1 MSSALN
7 TIWCILRV
15 PLGYP
20 SGNSHGGTAIIIK
33 ENTKHYLLEEYKTDK
48 IQATS
53 VRIQD
58 NKVETTLSAIYCPPR
73 HVTTSED
80 FKNYF
85 KTLGNRYIC
94 CGDWN
99 AKHVF
104 WGSRLTSPRG
114 RQLYLATNDLN
125 LHCVS
130 HGVSTYWPA
139 DPNKKPDLLDFYV
152 IKNIP
157 LSQLDVEECTDLSSD
172 HTPVIVNVHC
182 QAVLIEYPQRMYNHR
197 TDWDEYRAK
206 ITKSVNLNSPLNDV
220 NSIETAIESFNR
232 LIHQAAKES
241 TPFLRQKNLNH
252 FPYPKL
258 IKDKDLKN
266 MISQANNERFQNQLA
281 DLTPKKDTN
290 YSLWKITKKL
300 KRPKIHIPPIKTTDG
315 KWVRKEADK
324 AQVFANHL
332 KDVFKPLPSK
342 NTEHDK
348 EVYEYLD
355 AALQMCLPLKSVSP
369 KETWREISKLQEG
382 KTPGYDLVD
391 AKLLK
396 ELPEKGIIH
405 FAAICNAC
413 LRLAIFP
420 GQWKIA
426 QVVMIPKP
434 GKPLHEASFYR
445 PISLLSV
452 QGKIFERMLLNRMR
466 AHLSDVIPQHQFGF
480 REKHGTIEQIHRI
493 TDIISRTLEF
503 KQFCSA
509 VFLDIS
515 QAFDRVWHE
524 GLLYKIKKL
533 LPHSFFPILKSY
545 LQGRCFEVKYNN
557 ENSPLQKI
565 NSGVPQGSIL
575 GPVLY
580 LIFTADIPT
589 HEDTITAT
597 NADDTALMSVDKD
610 SSTVS
615 AKLQAHVFKVEN
627 WLDKWR
633 IRVNQGKSDIHP
645 QKRDLST
652 NKTP

>member
-1 MSSALN
+1 
-7 TIWCILRV
+7 
-15 PLGYP
+15 
-20 SGNSHGGTAIIIK
+20 
-33 ENTKHYLLEEYKTDK
+33 
-48 IQATS
+48 
-53 VRIQD
+53 
-58 NKVETTLSAIYCPPR
+58 
-73 HVTTSED
+73 
-80 FKNYF
+80 
-85 KTLGNRYIC
+85 
-94 CGDWN
+94 
-99 AKHVF
+99 
-104 WGSRLTSPRG
+104 
-114 RQLYLATNDLN
+114 
-125 LHCVS
+125 
-130 HGVSTYWPA
+130 
-139 DPNKKPDLLDFYV
+139 
-152 IKNIP
+152 
-157 LSQLDVEECTDLSSD
+157 
-172 HTPVIVNVHC
+172 
-182 QAVLIEYPQRMYNHR
+182 
-197 TDWDEYRAK
+197 
-206 ITKSVNLNSPLNDV
+206 
-220 NSIETAIESFNR
+220 
-232 LIHQAAKES
+232 
-241 TPFLRQKNLNH
+241 
-252 FPYPKL
+252 
-258 IKDKDLKN
+258 

-324 AQVFANHL
+324 AQVFADHL
-332 KDVFKPLPSK
+332 KDVFKSLPCK

-355 AALQMCLPLKSVSP
+355 AALQMCLPLKSVNP
-369 KETWREISKLQEG
+369 KETWREISKLPEG

-405 FAAICNAC
+405 FATICNAC

-426 QVVMIPKP
+426 QVVMIPKSE
-434 GKPLHEASFYR
+434 KPLHEASSYR

-480 REKHGTIEQIHRI
+480 QEKHGTIEQIHRI

-524 GLLYKIKKL
+524 RLLYKIKKL

-545 LQGRCFEVKYNN
+545 LQGKCFEVKYNN
-557 ENSPLQKI
+557 ESSPLQKI

-597 NADDTALMSVDKD
+597 YADDTALLSVDKD
-610 SSTVS
+610 SSTAS

-627 WLDKWR
+627 WLDKWG
-633 IRVNQGKSDIHP
+633 IRVNQGKSVHVTFTLRRETCPPIKLRNEEIP
-645 QKRDLST
+645 QAEDAKYLGMHLVRRLTWRKHIWTKRKQLDTQLRLMYWLMGRKSNLSHESKIAT
-652 NKTP
+652 YKTIKIDT

>member
-1 MSSALN
+1 
-7 TIWCILRV
+7 
-15 PLGYP
+15 
-20 SGNSHGGTAIIIK
+20 
-33 ENTKHYLLEEYKTDK
+33 
-48 IQATS
+48 
-53 VRIQD
+53 
-58 NKVETTLSAIYCPPR
+58 
-73 HVTTSED
+73 
-80 FKNYF
+80 
-85 KTLGNRYIC
+85 
-94 CGDWN
+94 
-99 AKHVF
+99 
-104 WGSRLTSPRG
+104 
-114 RQLYLATNDLN
+114 
-125 LHCVS
+125 
-130 HGVSTYWPA
+130 
-139 DPNKKPDLLDFYV
+139 
-152 IKNIP
+152 
-157 LSQLDVEECTDLSSD
+157 
-172 HTPVIVNVHC
+172 
-182 QAVLIEYPQRMYNHR
+182 MYNHR

-252 FPYPKL
+252 FPYPKF
-258 IKDKDLKN
+258 IKDKVNERRRLRKIWHLTKYPSDKKAFNHASEDLKN

-315 KWVRKEADK
+315 KWVRKEAEK

-434 GKPLHEASFYR
+434 GKPLHEASSYR

-452 QGKIFERMLLNRMR
+452 
-466 AHLSDVIPQHQFGF
+466 P
-480 REKHGTIEQIHRI
+480 
-493 TDIISRTLEF
+493 
-503 KQFCSA
+503 
-509 VFLDIS
+509 
-515 QAFDRVWHE
+515 
-524 GLLYKIKKL
+524 
-533 LPHSFFPILKSY
+533 
-545 LQGRCFEVKYNN
+545 
-557 ENSPLQKI
+557 
-565 NSGVPQGSIL
+565 GVPQGSIL

-597 NADDTALMSVDKD
+597 YADDTALLSVDKD
-610 SSTVS
+610 SSTAS

-633 IRVNQGKSDIHP
+633 IRVNQGKSVHVTFTLRRETCPPIKLHNEEIPQSEDAKYLGMHLDRRLTWRKHIWTKRKQLDTQLRSMYWLMGRKSNLSHESKIAIYKTILKPIWTYGIQLWGTASNSNIEILERFQSKTLRTMLDIPYYVSNKYIH
-645 QKRDLST
+645 QDLRMNTVKQEIAKHSKNYQMRISTHVNELALNLTGAGSVSHFRLKRHSVPTLAVRFDHS
-652 NKTP
+652 

>member
-1 MSSALN
+1 M
-7 TIWCILRV
+7 
-15 PLGYP
+15 
-20 SGNSHGGTAIIIK
+20 
-33 ENTKHYLLEEYKTDK
+33 
-48 IQATS
+48 
-53 VRIQD
+53 
-58 NKVETTLSAIYCPPR
+58 
-73 HVTTSED
+73 
-80 FKNYF
+80 
-85 KTLGNRYIC
+85 
-94 CGDWN
+94 
-99 AKHVF
+99 
-104 WGSRLTSPRG
+104 GS
-114 RQLYLATNDLN
+114 
-125 LHCVS
+125 LH
-130 HGVSTYWPA
+130 WPA
-139 DPNKKPDLLDFYV
+139 DPNKKPDLLDFY

-157 LSQLDVEECTDLSSD
+157 LSQLDVEESTDLSSD

-182 QAVLIEYPQRMYNHR
+182 QPERNVE
-197 TDWDEYRAK
+197 
-206 ITKSVNLNSPLNDV
+206 KSL
-220 NSIETAIESFNR
+220 
-232 LIHQAAKES
+232 
-241 TPFLRQKNLNH
+241 
-252 FPYPKL
+252 
-258 IKDKDLKN
+258 
-266 MISQANNERFQNQLA
+266 
-281 DLTPKKDTN
+281 
-290 YSLWKITKKL
+290 
-300 KRPKIHIPPIKTTDG
+300 
-315 KWVRKEADK
+315 
-324 AQVFANHL
+324 
-332 KDVFKPLPSK
+332 
-342 NTEHDK
+342 
-348 EVYEYLD
+348 
-355 AALQMCLPLKSVSP
+355 
-369 KETWREISKLQEG
+369 LQEG

-434 GKPLHEASFYR
+434 GKPLHEASSYR

-452 QGKIFERMLLNRMR
+452 PGKIFERMLLNRMR
-466 AHLSDVIPQHQFGF
+466 EYLSDVISQHQFGF

-545 LQGRCFEVKYNN
+545 LEGRCFEVKYNN
-557 ENSPLQKI
+557 ESSPLKKI

-597 NADDTALMSVDKD
+597 YADDTALLSVDKD
-610 SSTVS
+610 SSTAS

-633 IRVNQGKSDIHP
+633 IRVNQGNSVHVTFTLRRETCPPIKLHNEEIPQSEDAKYLGMHLDRRLTWRKHIWTKRKQLDTQLRSMYWLMGRKSNLSHESKIVIYKTILKPIWTYGIQLWGTASNSNIEILERFQSKTLRTMLDIPYYVSNKYIH
-645 QKRDLST
+645 QDLRMNTVKQEIAKHSKNYQMRISTHVNGLALNLTGAGSVSHFRLKRHSVPTLAVRFDHS
-652 NKTP
+652 